1 MREAKARGPPPAPAA
16 VARKAGLA
24 GAWPRVRAVRPQPRR
39 AGLAPAQDGRG
50 RRRPAALYTDRVG
63 CGLRVRAG
71 RNQLIAHAHAHGHAH
86 GHTHGQRL
94 VGAADGPAP
103 GARAMHAPGQEPFLA
118 HLLPPGRAAGGQHPG
133 LVADAARAGVRAAH
147 AANRAADRFAG
158 QPEAGGA
165 GACGG
170 GNARVADENH
180 GRPREGGVRGEG
192 GLWVGLDINGAPS
205 WLLMERSRFSPTD
218 GGPWLVWLVM
228 ATALSLTGAAAIARL
243 VNRPLKQLSYA
254 ANRVKDG
261 DFAASHLD
269 EEVAA
274 SEIREVNIGFN
285 RMAQKLAKLEQDR
298 AVMLAGISHDL
309 RTPLARLR
317 LETEMS
323 VADEVAREHMVADIV
338 QLDATIDKFLDSA
351 RPDHVTLEPINLHA
365 VVSSCVY
372 AVQEHHEL
380 QITLSVPEDL
390 NVLVDEVELARVI
403 SNLLENAR
411 RYGKTPDTG
420 IASVDIEAKSSEDQV
435 LVKLR
440 DHGAGVPPEQLS
452 YLIKP
457 FFRGDMARTSAT
469 GAGLGLS
476 IVDKTMQ
483 RMGGVLSLA
492 NANDSAGGLVV
503 LLRLQRAIVPPKATG
518 LKQRLLRPAIK
529 RQLPPLQAPEPDQ
542 APDTR

>member
-1 MREAKARGPPPAPAA
+1 MPMHMDMHMDIHMGKGWWEPLTA
-16 VARKAGLA
+16 L
-24 GAWPRVRAVRPQPRR
+24 RR
-39 AGLAPAQDGRG
+39 AREQCTRLGKSLFWRTFFLLAVLLVGSILAWLQTLRALEFEPRTLQTAQQIASLVNLSR
-50 RRRPAALYTDRVG
+50 AALV
-63 CGLRVRAG
+63 
-71 RNQLIAHAHAHGHAH
+71 H
-86 GHTHGQRL
+86 
-94 VGAADGPAP
+94 
-103 GARAMHAPGQEPFLA
+103 
-118 HLLPPGRAAGGQHPG
+118 
-133 LVADAARAGVRAAH
+133 ADAIT
-147 AANRAADRFAG
+147 
-158 QPEAGGA
+158 
-165 GACGG
+165 
-170 GNARVADENH
+170 RVSLMKTIVAQSVN
-180 GRPREGGVRGEG
+180 GED
-192 GLWVGLDINGAPS
+192 GLWVGFDINGAPN

-218 GGPWLVWLVM
+218 GGTWLVWLAM
-228 ATALSLTGAAAIARL
+228 ATAPSLPGPAAIARL

-274 SEIREVNIGFN
+274 SEIREVSIGFN
-285 RMAQKLAKLEQDR
+285 RMAQKLAKLEQAG

-309 RTPLARLR
+309 RTPLARRR

-338 QLDATIDKFLDSA
+338 QLDATIDKFLDYA

-483 RMGGVLSLA
+483 RMGGVLSLT

-518 LKQRLLRPAIK
+518 LKQRLVRPAIK
-529 RQLPPLQAPEPDQ
+529 RQLPPLQAPELDQ